1 MKDSAEEEIP
11 AGFDSNA
18 ILRVAFGNIAQQR
31 RFHMKYIKQLGIIF
45 GICWLSSIVETLLP
59 FTFPASVIGM
69 LLTLLLLLTKVLK
82 VSHVQDVS
90 TFLLANMTFFFVPV
104 NSGLINYLD
113 ILKESWFPLVMIC
126 LISTLATFTVTAYTV
141 KFTNKLLQKKGRAER

>member
-1 MKDSAEEEIP
+1 
-11 AGFDSNA
+11 
-18 ILRVAFGNIAQQR
+18 
-31 RFHMKYIKQLGIIF
+31 MKYIKQLGIIF

-82 VSHVQDVS
+82 VSHVQDAS